1 MLSIIIVH
9 YDTAEE
15 LVGCLTSLKDIPSF
29 IEVIV
34 ADNHSPTSPVDARQF
49 VEQHPQMSW
58 LDLESN
64 LGFGGGVRRA
74 VDIANGNKFLVLN
87 PDSRVERADWTGF
100 IDEIHDDRIVC
111 ADLRSEQNKRELPGW
126 FSPGIFSEIARSLAQ
141 SRIDRGTD
149 WPARFLRRRGLKPD
163 GLAWVTGAAI
173 AMTRKRWEELGGFDP
188 AFFLFFEDIDL
199 CLRHRRKGGSCIIST
214 KLEVMHKRGVA
225 SRRHSEFAEGHYR
238 RSQEIF
244 WSRHG
249 GWWSRHWMRLI
260 IRIQRRRRA
269 LRYHWRARR

>member
-15 LVGCLTSLKDIPSF
+15 LVTCLASLQDLPPF
-29 IEVIV
+29 VEVIV
-34 ADNHSPTSPVDARQF
+34 ADNHSPTDPVHARQYVDA
-49 VEQHPQMSW
+49 HPQMSW
-58 LDLESN
+58 LDLEAN
-64 LGFGGGVRRA
+64 LGFGAGVHRA
-74 VDIANGNKFLVLN
+74 VEISQGEHLFILN
-87 PDSRVERADWTGF
+87 PDTAVSQADWTGF
-100 IDEIHDDRIVC
+100 VDEIQDDRIVC
-111 ADLRSEQNKRELPGW
+111 ADLRSKDNKRELPGW
-126 FSPGIFSEIARSLAQ
+126 FSPGIFSEFGRSFAQ
-141 SRIDRGTD
+141 SRIDRGQD
-149 WPARFLRRRGLKPD
+149 WPARFLRKRGLKPG

-173 AMTRKRWEELGGFDP
+173 AMTRKRWDELEGFDP

-199 CLRHRRKGGSCIIST
+199 CLRHRRAGGLCFIST
-214 KLEVMHKRGVA
+214 RLEVMHKRGVA